1 MAGVMRNRWLAAL
14 VLLGLVAGLL
24 GAGSDEALGT
34 HPDTEK
40 PDNEAVYSA
49 CVGPALESFG
59 FEDAEGLGSEEAINC
74 LAHYGVTLGRTAT
87 MFAPRETVS
96 RWQMALFMA
105 RAASA
110 AGIVLEN
117 PATDQGF
124 TDIGALSEAAQNAVN
139 GLAKAEIM
147 PGASPTSFNPNA
159 PVTRASMAAIL
170 DAFLSNASPGEGAF
184 NNEEHGDV
192 SSPSIGSIFTDI
204 NTVTRSV
211 HLAIGRIYEMGVAKG
226 LDDHEFGPSDLVTR
240 AQMASFITRALAHT
254 IARPAG
260 ISIQTDEVELGQS
273 NVGLVISLR
282 DANFQPLVDQKVDV
296 FSSTDA
302 DSVFR
307 DDGTCATTGDGAP
320 AIASGGGP
328 TKCVVDFG
336 DLQTG
341 ISGDVTGLSIDLQ
354 ETSRTVWAWSGE
366 EGDEFDADT
375 AFATT
380 SIAYSKPAVQVL
392 LTDSLS
398 DSQRFLKFGDSVTF
412 TWQVADDEDEPV
424 AQSGYKIPITA
435 TTYGVDGTSGSSG
448 RNYTTDE
455 DGKVELTF
463 TREGTSAAD
472 ETARVTLSVGAVT
485 GPAVPDGQTWTVTD
499 KTTNKMIAADA
510 TIPDPADADPDDGQD
525 TLPHP
530 DAGRFV
536 ASWSEEAAVAT
547 TLKLETPNSFVIASD
562 EGDGAGNA
570 LVATLS
576 DQYGD
581 GVGGG
586 TVFFRSTDPQGLGA
600 REGAVRCAALMGS
613 DREDSNPLP
622 GDCWRG
628 SPKGL
633 NRRTTNSAG
642 LARFSYTRDSD
653 EAGEEW
659 LWASYSSGDGDDAI
673 NLVSERL
680 YQYWA
685 EEANGPVSGPLLHAD
700 PDNDQALIY
709 DEGPVLVKYDSNDQL
724 INLGGR
730 GLFSDF
736 DKQLGRAVDDD
747 PPTHIAV
754 DPYKAKPAEVSKMT
768 LERKTRTS
776 SAVAADLA
784 AEIAGAMDRLADV
797 DASDGG
803 VIVIGAGGDN
813 KVWVFDGVDDETP
826 QALSEPT
833 MVEYGRDVA
842 ITNDGSTIVVSDP
855 GANTDEGAVYVYARG
870 SDGVY
875 TRAATLTDATAGPG
889 QTGASP
895 GNQRFGE
902 SADISGDGQI
912 IVATSPE
919 DSRDSG
925 ANQAKLYDRQG
936 AAWADSSTP
945 NATMAVAVTAGSRG
959 LGIDDNGLVVAIG
972 DTGGDNGRISLFQSP
987 PTAWD
992 TTAPNTMSVVL
1003 TVHGDDAFTGTRG
1016 LGNGVK
1022 VSGDGTVV
1030 VVPGAPRRSE
1040 GGEANHREILYVFTR
1055 PADGT
1060 WADTDDAD
1068 DYVKLTMPGLL
1079 NGATL
1084 PAGTGGANATGIGQR
1099 FAEWVDV
1106 NSNGGEVITGRYLRP
1121 NVNNRGSIVLFT
1133 RDSEGAY
1140 SVGRE
1145 YLGSAPNTGFGRFGA
1160 FSGDNAIVGIDRFGA
1175 ALSRLVR

>member
-1 MAGVMRNRWLAAL
+1 MAGVMRNRWPAAL

-59 FEDAEGLGSEEAINC
+59 FEDAAGLGSEEAINC

-105 RAASA
+105 RAAST

-124 TDIGALSEAAQNAVN
+124 TDIGGLSEAAQNAVN

-147 PGASPTSFNPNA
+147 LGATATTFNPNA
-159 PVTRASMAAIL
+159 PVTRASMAALL
-170 DAFLSNASPGEGAF
+170 DAFLSKASPGEGAF
-184 NNEEHGDV
+184 NNEEYGDI

-204 NTVTRSV
+204 NTVTRST

-226 LDDHEFGPSDLVTR
+226 LDDHEFGPGNLVTR

-260 ISIQTDEVELGQS
+260 ISIQTDEVELGQN

-282 DANFQPLVDQKVDV
+282 DSNFQPLVDQKVDV

-302 DSVFR
+302 DSAFR
-307 DDGTCATTGDGAP
+307 DDGTCAAAGDGSP

-328 TKCVVDFG
+328 TKCEVDFG

-341 ISGDVTGLSIDLQ
+341 SGGDVTGLSIDLQ
-354 ETSRTVWAWSGE
+354 EADRTVWAWSGE
-366 EGDEFDADT
+366 VGDKFDADT
-375 AFATT
+375 AVATT
-380 SIAYSKPAVQVL
+380 SINYSKPAVQVL

-435 TTYGVDGTSGSSG
+435 TRYGVDGTSGSSG
-448 RNYTTDE
+448 RTHTTDE

-463 TREGTSAAD
+463 TFAGTSAAD

-510 TIPDPADADPDDGQD
+510 VIPDPADTDAEDGQD

-536 ASWSEEAAVAT
+536 ASWSEAAAVVT
-547 TLKLETPNSFVIASD
+547 TLKLENPNSFVIASD
-562 EGDGAGNA
+562 EGDGAGNS

-586 TVFFRSTDPQGLGA
+586 TVFFRSTDPTGLGA
-600 REGAVRCAALMGS
+600 REGAVRCAALLGS
-613 DREDSNPLP
+613 DREDSNALSD
-622 GDCWRG
+622 DCWRG

-642 LARFSYTRDSD
+642 LARFSYNRDSD
-653 EAGEEW
+653 EGGEEW
-659 LWASYSSGDGDDAI
+659 LWASYSSGDGEI

-685 EEANGPVSGPLLHAD
+685 EEANGPVSGPILHAD
-700 PDNDQALIY
+700 TDNDQALIY

-724 INLGGR
+724 INLDGP

-736 DKQLGRAVDDD
+736 DKQLGRAADDD

-754 DPYKAKPAEVSKMT
+754 DTYKAKPAEVSKMT

-803 VIVIGAGGDN
+803 VIVIGSGGDN

-833 MVEYGRDVA
+833 MAEYGRDVA

-875 TRAATLTDATAGPG
+875 TKAATLTDATAVPE
-889 QTGASP
+889 QTVGAASP

-902 SADISGDGQI
+902 SADISGNGEI

-919 DSRDSG
+919 DTRDSG
-925 ANQAKLYDRQG
+925 ANQAKMYIKPVAG
-936 AAWADSSTP
+936 WADSSTP
-945 NATMAVAVTAGSRG
+945 TRALEVAVTAGHRG
-959 LGIDDNGLVVAIG
+959 LSLSDNGTVVAVG
-972 DTGGDNGRISLFQSP
+972 DTGGDNGMVRLVNAGNGGWASP
-987 PTAWD
+987 HTA
-992 TTAPNTMSVVL
+992 VL

-1040 GGEANHREILYVFTR
+1040 GGEANHREILYVFTK
-1055 PADGT
+1055 PNGA
-1060 WADTDDAD
+1060 WADTDDAE

-1084 PAGTGGANATGIGQR
+1084 PAGTGGSNATGIGQR

-1106 NSNGGEVITGRYLRP
+1106 NSNGGEVITGRYLRS
-1121 NVNNRGSIVLFT
+1121 NVNNRGSIVLFKK
-1133 RDSEGAY
+1133 DSESESVVY
-1140 SVGRE
+1140 SVDRE

-1175 ALSRLVR
+1175 AISRLVR